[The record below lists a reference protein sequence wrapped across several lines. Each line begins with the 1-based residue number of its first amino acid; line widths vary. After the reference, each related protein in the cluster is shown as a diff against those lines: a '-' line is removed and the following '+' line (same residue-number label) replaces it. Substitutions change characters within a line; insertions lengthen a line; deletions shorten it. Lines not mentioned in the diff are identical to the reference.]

1 MALEAKGNGFYF
13 NEGDVNYCVDYVEMF
28 AGLYDLRLLTKSV
41 SATKWSYADGR
52 EFDSVVLATSDSCDK
67 FFAGAI
73 ESFNK
78 YLESQHGKAS
88 TTAPVNGIAR
98 LEWSL
103 NNLSYDSETKQI
115 TGI

>member
-41 SATKWSYADGR
+41 SATKWSYADGC
-52 EFDSVVLATSDSCDK
+52 EFDSNVIATSDSCDK
-67 FFAGAI
+67 FFVGAI
-73 ESFNK
+73 QKFNK
-78 YLESQHGKAS
+78 YLENKHGKAS
-88 TTAPVNGIAR
+88 TTAPTDGLAR
-98 LEWSL
+98 VEWSL
-103 NNLSYDSETKQI
+103 NNLSYDAEAKQI

>member
-1 MALEAKGNGFYF
+1 MALEAQGNGFYF

-28 AGLYDLRLLTKSV
+28 QGLYDLRLLSKNV
-41 SATKWSYADGR
+41 SATKWSYIDGTD
-52 EFDSVVLATSDSCDK
+52 FDSRHLHDSNTCDD

-73 ESFNK
+73 EKFNK
-78 YLESQHGKAS
+78 YLAEKHGKAP
-88 TTAPVNGIAR
+88 TTAPANGLAR
-98 LEWSL
+98 IEWSL

>member
-1 MALEAKGNGFYF
+1 MALEAQGNGFYF

-28 AGLYDLRLLTKSV
+28 QGLYDLRLLSKNV
-41 SATKWSYADGR
+41 SATKWSYIDGTD
-52 EFDSVVLATSDSCDK
+52 FDNNVIATSDSCDK
-67 FFAGAI
+67 FFVGAI
-73 ESFNK
+73 QKFNK
-78 YLESQHGKAS
+78 YLETKHGKAS
-88 TTAPVNGIAR
+88 TTAPTEGLAR